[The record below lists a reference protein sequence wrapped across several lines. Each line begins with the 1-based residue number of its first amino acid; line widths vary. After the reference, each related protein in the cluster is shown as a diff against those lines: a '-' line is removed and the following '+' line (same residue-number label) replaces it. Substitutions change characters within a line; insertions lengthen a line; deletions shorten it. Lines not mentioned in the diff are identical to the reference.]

1 MRGVTFL
8 RNFARALHE
17 LFTSKK
23 FLTAVGGA
31 LAAYNTTGD
40 ARKAIVGLAIALLL
54 GQGAAD
60 FGKVAAGK

>member
-1 MRGVTFL
+1 MVFL
-8 RNFARALHE
+8 RNLSRALND

-23 FLTAVGGA
+23 FLTALGGA

-40 ARKAIVGLAIALLL
+40 LRRSIVGLAIALLL

-60 FGKVAAGK
+60 FGKAAAK